1 VKKWSLLLLACLPVL
16 VNAQIGGRH
25 VYDFLNLS
33 PSARIS
39 SLGGVNIATYDHDLN
54 YALMNP
60 ALANDSMHQSVSM
73 SVANYL
79 SDITYGY
86 AGYSHSFENIGNF
99 HGGIQFLSYG
109 KMIEADVYG
118 NQTGRFSASDLA
130 FVVGGA
136 RQVDRFRI
144 GTNLK
149 LVNSNVSRYRS
160 HFAMGLDL
168 GGAYVSDN
176 GLFTAG
182 MVFRNMGFNLT
193 KWETPDGVNTPL
205 PFEIQIGI
213 SQRLKHMPLR
223 FSLTTTNLQTPNLV
237 YYDKDAPPQ
246 IDLSGD
252 TIETKF
258 PVVDNLF
265 RHAVFGTEFLITK
278 GFNLRAGYNHMR
290 RQELRSANRG
300 GIAGFSFGLG
310 IKVKMFRFDYALSS
324 FHAVGPT
331 HQFTLATNIGSFAK
345 GK

>member
-1 VKKWSLLLLACLPVL
+1 MKKWSLILLAFLPIVAL
-16 VNAQIGGRH
+16 SQIGGRH
-25 VYDFLNLS
+25 VYDFLNLP
-33 PSARIS
+33 PSARAA
-39 SLGGVNIATYDHDLN
+39 SLGGVNISTYDHDLN
-54 YALMNP
+54 WAFLNP
-60 ALANDSMHQSVSM
+60 ALANDSMHQTIST

-86 AGYSHSFENIGNF
+86 AGYSHTFDNVGSF
-99 HGGIQFLSYG
+99 HGGIQWLSYG

-130 FVVGGA
+130 IVVGGA
-136 RQVDRFRI
+136 RKIDNFSL

-160 HFAMGLDL
+160 HFALGLDM

-176 GLFTAG
+176 ELFTAG
-182 MVFRNMGFNLT
+182 MVFRNIGFNLT
-193 KWETPDGVNTPL
+193 KWEAPDGVNTPL

-246 IDLSGD
+246 VDLSGD
-252 TIETKF
+252 TIETHF

-265 RHAVFGTEFLITK
+265 RHAVIGTEFLITK
-278 GFNLRAGYNHMR
+278 GFNIRAGYNHMR
-290 RQELRSANRG
+290 RQELRSLNRG
-300 GIAGFSFGLG
+300 GIAGFSFGVG
-310 IKVKMFRFDYALSS
+310 IKIKMFRFDYALSS
-324 FHAVGPT
+324 YHAVGPT
-331 HQFTLATNIGSFAK
+331 HQFSLSSNIGGFK
-345 GK
+345 KK